1 MNIKK
6 QSAGVWVNLIVAI
19 LALASLIVYGV
30 NISSAGYF
38 QNAAVSS
45 MTTYGIPAIIL
56 LVLVI
61 ILAQLKLSGAAAT
74 VVEIISGAMRI
85 VIPVLLTLC
94 LINLISARAE
104 GLGYIYFSNADVALE
119 GQTPEN
125 LSSATGTIANMIC
138 LAVAAVAAMV
148 AAFFRLNKKA
158 D

>member
-119 GQTPEN
+119 VQTPEN

>member
-94 LINLISARAE
+94 LINLISARSE

-119 GQTPEN
+119 VQTPEN